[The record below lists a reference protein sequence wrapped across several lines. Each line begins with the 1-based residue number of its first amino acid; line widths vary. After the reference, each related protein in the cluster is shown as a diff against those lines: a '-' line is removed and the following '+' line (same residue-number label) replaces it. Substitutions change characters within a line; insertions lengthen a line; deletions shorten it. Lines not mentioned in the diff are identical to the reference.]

1 MDEVR
6 ERIQDDLRGLLE
18 GTVYADDVTL
28 QLYATDASIYQIR
41 PSAVVCPR
49 SVADV
54 VAVVRYAG
62 ENQIPIHARGAGTGL
77 AGESLGPGLVLD
89 FSRFMRRLVSV
100 DDDSVRVQPGLVL
113 ERLNQQLYGRQRCF
127 GPDPAMSHVTTMGS
141 VIAIDAAG
149 SHWLRYGSARRHIR
163 SLQVVLADG
172 SVLEVGR
179 EPTDGEISGGA
190 NARKRELVA
199 DLATVLERH
208 AEPIKRQR
216 TRSLVNRSGY
226 ALGGMLVDGQLD
238 VAKLLCGSEGTLALV
253 TEATLDIQPL
263 PRQRGVALL
272 FFDRLEAAARAVSE
286 IVPLGPSACDLMDR
300 RHLSLAREHEPRFEK
315 LIPSNAEAVLIVEQQ
330 ADTAAEV
337 REGLRRII
345 DQTRRR
351 RMAFDARQAFDR
363 DDIELFWQLAHRVV
377 PTLYR
382 LRGSSRAVPFVED
395 IAVPPDALP
404 GFLTEMQNVLKRHL
418 VTASLYGHA
427 GHGQLHLRPFLD
439 LADPASIDTMRRLAS
454 DLYDAVLAV
463 GGTISGEH
471 GDGLSRTSFV
481 RRQYGELYPVFGEI
495 KRVFDPQNLFNP
507 GKVIGDDP
515 DLLTKNLRPL
525 PTVAPP
531 VEPAPLELATPQPT
545 AVELATELVAAAP
558 VAPPVV
564 ELQLSWNLEQMAEVA
579 GSCNGCGS
587 CRSQAPDV
595 RMCPIFRY
603 APAEDASPRAKA
615 NLMRGVVTCEMAADT
630 LATHEA
636 KAVAD
641 LCVHCHQCRLE
652 CPANVD
658 IPRLMLEAKASYVA
672 VHGLHFRDWVF
683 ARIDAVSALGHRL
696 APLANRLIGNRQARW
711 LAERLLGIARAR
723 KVPRFARQ
731 TFLDRARRRGLTRPT
746 RRTGPKVLYF
756 VDTYAN
762 YHDPQLADA
771 LVAVFEHNTIAVY
784 VHPEQR
790 ASGMSLIAAG
800 ALEQARAVA
809 AGHVRM
815 LAEAVRQGFS
825 IVATEPAAALALTW
839 EYPALLNDEDS
850 RLVADNTSEACA
862 YLAQLHRSGK
872 LALDLAP
879 VNASVGYHLPCH
891 LRALGVGS
899 PGESLLRLIPA
910 LRLQRIDKGCS
921 GMAGTF
927 GLRQENFRNSLRAG
941 IGLISAVRDRAI
953 QVGATECSA
962 CKLQMEQGTTKPTIH
977 PLKLL
982 ALSYGLMPEV
992 ASLLSRRSG
1001 ELVVT

>member
-6 ERIQDDLRGLLE
+6 QRIQDDLRGLLE
-18 GTVYADDVTL
+18 GTVQADDVTL

-41 PSAVVCPR
+41 PLAVICPR

-54 VAVVRYAG
+54 VAVVGYAG
-62 ENQIPIHARGAGTGL
+62 DNQLPIHARGAGTGL

-100 DDDSVRVQPGLVL
+100 DDTSVRVQPGLVL
-113 ERLNQQLYGRQRCF
+113 ERLNQQLRAQERCF

-149 SHWLRYGSARRHIR
+149 SHWLRWGSARRHIR

-172 SVLEVGR
+172 SLLEVGR
-179 EPTDGEISGGA
+179 EPVDVEISGGA
-190 NARKRELVA
+190 SARKRALVA
-199 DLATVLERH
+199 DLSDVLARH
-208 AEPIKRQR
+208 ADQIKRQP

-226 ALGGMLVDGQLD
+226 ALGGVLADGQLD

-263 PRQRGVALL
+263 ARQRGVALL

-315 LIPSNAEAVLIVEQQ
+315 LIPGNAEAVLIVEQQ

-337 REGLRRII
+337 RDGLRRMI

-351 RMAFDARQAFDR
+351 RLAFDARQAFDR
-363 DDIELFWQLAHRVV
+363 DDVELFWQLAHRVV

-439 LADPASIDTMRRLAS
+439 LADPASLVTMRHLAS
-454 DLYDAVLAV
+454 DLYDSVLAV

-471 GDGLSRTSFV
+471 GTGLSRTSFV
-481 RRQYGELYPVFGEI
+481 RRQYGELCEVFTEI
-495 KRVFDPQNLFNP
+495 KRVFDPRNLLNP

-515 DLLTKNLRPL
+515 ELLTKNLRPL
-525 PTVAPP
+525 PMSSAVVAVPP
-531 VEPAPLELATPQPT
+531 VEAPGTVPT
-545 AVELATELVAAAP
+545 AVELATDLVTAAP
-558 VAPPVV
+558 AAPRVV
-564 ELQLSWNLEQMAEVA
+564 ELQLAWNIEQLGEVA
-579 GSCNGCGS
+579 GACNGCGS
-587 CRSQAPDV
+587 CRSQAPEV

-603 APAEDASPRAKA
+603 APAEEASPRAKA
-615 NLMRGVVTCEMAADT
+615 NLLRGVISGQLPADT

-658 IPRLMLEAKASYVA
+658 IPRLMLEAKASFVA
-672 VHGLHFRDWVF
+672 THGLQFRDWVF
-683 ARIDAVSALGHRL
+683 ARIDAVSALGHRF
-696 APLANRLIGNRQARW
+696 APLVNRLVGNRQARW

-731 TFLDRARRRGLTRPT
+731 TFLQRARRRGLTRPT

-771 LVAVFEHNTIAVY
+771 LVAVFEHNTVAVY

-800 ALEQARAVA
+800 ALEQARDLATH
-809 AGHVRM
+809 HVRL

-862 YLAQLHRSGK
+862 FLAGLHRQGK

-879 VNASVGYHLPCH
+879 VNASVGYHQPCH
-891 LRALGVGS
+891 LRALGVGT

-953 QVGATECSA
+953 QVGTTECSA
-962 CKLQMEQGTTKPTIH
+962 CKLQMEQGTSKPTIH

-992 ASLLSRRSG
+992 ATLLSRRSG

>member
-18 GTVYADDVTL
+18 GSVQADDVAL

-41 PSAVVCPR
+41 PLAVVCPR
-49 SVADV
+49 TLADV
-54 VAVVRYAG
+54 VAVVGYAG
-62 ENQIPIHARGAGTGL
+62 ENEIPIHARGAGTGL
-77 AGESLGPGLVLD
+77 AGESLGPGLVID
-89 FSRFMRRLVSV
+89 FSRYMRRLVSA
-100 DDDSVRVQPGLVL
+100 DDETVRVQPGLVL
-113 ERLNQQLYGRQRCF
+113 ERLNQQLRAQERCF

-149 SHWLRYGSARRHIR
+149 SHWLRWGSARRHVR
-163 SLQVVLADG
+163 SLQIVLADG
-172 SVLEVGR
+172 AVVEVGR
-179 EPTDGEISGGA
+179 EPVDVDISGGA
-190 NARKRELVA
+190 SARKRALVA
-199 DLATVLERH
+199 DLGNVLESH
-208 AEPIKRQR
+208 AEQVNRQT

-226 ALGGMLVDGQLD
+226 ALGGVLADGHLD

-253 TEATLDIQPL
+253 TEATLDVQPL

-272 FFDRLEAAARAVSE
+272 FFERLEAAARAVAE

-315 LIPSNAEAVLIVEQQ
+315 LIPSNAEAVLIVEYQ
-330 ADTAAEV
+330 ADTAVEV
-337 REGLRRII
+337 RDGLRRVI

-351 RMAFDARQAFDR
+351 RLSFDARQAFDR

-395 IAVPPDALP
+395 IAVPPEALP
-404 GFLTEMQNVLKRHL
+404 GFLTDMQNVLKRHL

-439 LADPASIDTMRRLAS
+439 LADPASIGTMRRLAS
-454 DLYDAVLAV
+454 DLYDSVLAV

-481 RRQYGELYPVFGEI
+481 RRQYGELYDVFAEI

-525 PTVAPP
+525 PLTSRAMSPP
-531 VEPAPLELATPQPT
+531 VEPVMAAPTAIELA
-545 AVELATELVAAAP
+545 ADLAAAP
-558 VAPPVV
+558 PAAPRVV
-564 ELQLSWNLEQMAEVA
+564 ELQLNWSLDQLAEAA
-579 GSCNGCGS
+579 GACNGCGS
-587 CRSQAPDV
+587 CRSQAADV
-595 RMCPIFRY
+595 RMCPIFRF
-603 APAEDASPRAKA
+603 APAEEASPRAKA
-615 NLMRGVVTCEMAADT
+615 NLLRGVVTGDMPADT
-630 LATHEA
+630 LSTHEA
-636 KAVAD
+636 RAVAD
-641 LCVHCHQCRLE
+641 LCVNCHQCRLE

-658 IPRLMLEAKASYVA
+658 IPRLVLEAKAAHVA
-672 VHGLHFRDWVF
+672 THGLHFRDWVF
-683 ARIDAVSALGHRL
+683 ARIDAVSAIGQRL
-696 APLANRLIGNRQARW
+696 APLFNRLVGNRQARW
-711 LAERLLGIARAR
+711 LAERLFGIARAR
-723 KVPRFARQ
+723 KVPRFATQ

-762 YHDPQLADA
+762 YHDPQLGDA
-771 LVAVFEHNTIAVY
+771 LVAVFEHNTVAVY
-784 VHPEQR
+784 VHPQQR
-790 ASGMSLIAAG
+790 ASGMSLLAAG
-800 ALEQARAVA
+800 ALEQARETAEH
-809 AGHVRM
+809 HVRL

-839 EYPALLNDEDS
+839 EYPALLRDEDS
-850 RLVADNTSEACA
+850 RLVAENTSEACA
-862 YLAQLHRSGK
+862 YLAALHRQGK

-941 IGLISAVRDRAI
+941 IGLISAVRDRAV
-953 QVGATECSA
+953 QVGTTERSA
-962 CKLQMEQGTTKPTIH
+962 CKLQMEQGTSKPTIH

-992 ASLLSRRSG
+992 AGLLSQRSG
-1001 ELVVT
+1001 ELTVT

>member
-18 GTVYADDVTL
+18 GSVQADDVAL

-41 PSAVVCPR
+41 PLAVVCPR
-49 SVADV
+49 TLADV
-54 VAVVRYAG
+54 VAVVGYAG
-62 ENQIPIHARGAGTGL
+62 ENEIPIHARGAGTGL
-77 AGESLGPGLVLD
+77 AGESLGPGLVID
-89 FSRFMRRLVSV
+89 FSRYMRRLVSA
-100 DDDSVRVQPGLVL
+100 DDETVRVQPGLVL
-113 ERLNQQLYGRQRCF
+113 ERLNQQLRAQERCF

-149 SHWLRYGSARRHIR
+149 SHWLRWGSARRHVR
-163 SLQVVLADG
+163 SLQIVLADG
-172 SVLEVGR
+172 AVVEVGR
-179 EPTDGEISGGA
+179 EPVDVDISGGA
-190 NARKRELVA
+190 SARKRALVA
-199 DLATVLERH
+199 DLGNVLESH
-208 AEPIKRQR
+208 AEQVNRQT

-226 ALGGMLVDGQLD
+226 ALGGVLADGHLD

-253 TEATLDIQPL
+253 TEATLDVQPL

-272 FFDRLEAAARAVSE
+272 FFERLEAAARAVAE

-315 LIPSNAEAVLIVEQQ
+315 LIPSNAEAVLIVEYQ
-330 ADTAAEV
+330 ADTAVEV
-337 REGLRRII
+337 RDGLRRVI

-351 RMAFDARQAFDR
+351 RLSFDARQAFDR

-395 IAVPPDALP
+395 IAVPPEALP
-404 GFLTEMQNVLKRHL
+404 GFLTDMQNVLKRHL

-439 LADPASIDTMRRLAS
+439 LADPASIGTMRRLAS
-454 DLYDAVLAV
+454 DLYDSVLAV

-481 RRQYGELYPVFGEI
+481 RRQYGELYDVFAEI

-525 PTVAPP
+525 PLTSRAMSPP
-531 VEPAPLELATPQPT
+531 VEPVMAAPTAIELA
-545 AVELATELVAAAP
+545 ADLAAAP
-558 VAPPVV
+558 PAAPRVV
-564 ELQLSWNLEQMAEVA
+564 ELQLNWSLDQLAEAA
-579 GSCNGCGS
+579 GACNGCGS
-587 CRSQAPDV
+587 CRSQAADV
-595 RMCPIFRY
+595 RMCPIFRF
-603 APAEDASPRAKA
+603 APAEEASPRAKA
-615 NLMRGVVTCEMAADT
+615 NLLRGVVTGDMPADT
-630 LATHEA
+630 LSTHEA
-636 KAVAD
+636 RAVAD
-641 LCVHCHQCRLE
+641 LCVNCHQCRLE

-658 IPRLMLEAKASYVA
+658 IPRLVLEAKAAHVA
-672 VHGLHFRDWVF
+672 THGLHFRDWVF
-683 ARIDAVSALGHRL
+683 ARIDAVSAIGQRL
-696 APLANRLIGNRQARW
+696 APLFNRLVGNRQARW
-711 LAERLLGIARAR
+711 LAERLFGIARAR
-723 KVPRFARQ
+723 KVPRFATQ

-762 YHDPQLADA
+762 YHDPQLGDA
-771 LVAVFEHNTIAVY
+771 LVAVFEHNTVAVY
-784 VHPEQR
+784 VHPQQR
-790 ASGMSLIAAG
+790 ASGMSLLAAG
-800 ALEQARAVA
+800 ALEQARETAEH
-809 AGHVRM
+809 HVRL

-839 EYPALLNDEDS
+839 EYPALLRDEDS
-850 RLVADNTSEACA
+850 RLVAENTSEACA
-862 YLAQLHRSGK
+862 YLAALHRQGK

-941 IGLISAVRDRAI
+941 IGLISAVRDRAV
-953 QVGATECSA
+953 QVGTTECSA
-962 CKLQMEQGTTKPTIH
+962 CKLQMEQGTSKPTIH

-992 ASLLSRRSG
+992 AGLLSQRSG
-1001 ELVVT
+1001 ELTVT